1 MGIIGLLILIPLVA
15 AVLCLLAP
23 GRRVREAVVYVSA
36 AVIIIASITLA
47 SAHLRGAGTYYRDSM
62 PWLDW
67 VCFAID
73 LLLAAY
79 VAWRAIN
86 ARRMGVLALA
96 CIQAIAVCVL
106 EFGVAHSVHVLR
118 TVYIDT
124 LSSIMVLIVG
134 IIGSGIIVY
143 ACGYMRDF
151 QHHQDELAAQGKES
165 APDRQPVF
173 FAVMFAFLSA
183 MFGLVLFNN
192 LM

>member
-23 GRRVREAVVYVSA
+23 GRGVREAVVYVSA

-106 EFGVAHSVHVLR
+106 
-118 TVYIDT
+118 
-124 LSSIMVLIVG
+124 
-134 IIGSGIIVY
+134 
-143 ACGYMRDF
+143 
-151 QHHQDELAAQGKES
+151 
-165 APDRQPVF
+165 
-173 FAVMFAFLSA
+173 
-183 MFGLVLFNN
+183 
-192 LM
+192 